1 MVKDFKNNRKTPNK
15 PLPGWV
21 WMLTGIALGLI
32 VAFFVYLDSQRAI
45 KQTRLNSFTMPGGLQ
60 QNAVNQEQS
69 PPTKRKFDFYTLLP
83 ELEVLVPESPRQET
97 YPSASPDTLPTEV
110 PRPDK
115 KEPTVSTPSTAYL
128 LQVGSFQKH
137 GEADSLKAQLALLG
151 VESNIQ
157 TVNVDKSTWHRVRV
171 GPYRDRQRLNQIR
184 VKLRKN
190 NIDSM
195 LMMARQ

>member
-1 MVKDFKNNRKTPNK
+1 MARDFKNNRNSRNK

-21 WMLTGIALGLI
+21 WMLTGVALGLI
-32 VAFFVYLDSQRAI
+32 VAFFVYLDSRRVI
-45 KQTRLNSFTMPGGLQ
+45 KETRSNVFTTQGELQ
-60 QNAVNQEQS
+60 QNTVDQEQS

-83 ELEVLVPESPRQET
+83 ELEVLVPESSRQEP
-97 YPSASPDTLPTEV
+97 YPSASPGTRSAEV
-110 PRPDK
+110 PQPDK
-115 KEPTVSTPSTAYL
+115 KEPMVSTPSTAYL

>member
-1 MVKDFKNNRKTPNK
+1 MAKHFRNNDNSRNK

-32 VAFFVYLDSQRAI
+32 VAFFVYLDSRRVL
-45 KQTRLNSFTMPGGLQ
+45 KETRSNAFTEQGGLQ
-60 QNAVNQEQS
+60 QNAVDQEQS
-69 PPTKRKFDFYTLLP
+69 TPTNRKFDFYTLLP
-83 ELEVLVPESPRQET
+83 ELEVLVPESSIEEPYQSSHPGT
-97 YPSASPDTLPTEV
+97 HLAEV
-110 PRPDK
+110 PKPDR
-115 KEPTVSTPSTAYL
+115 KEPMVSTPSTAYL

-184 VKLRKN
+184 TKLRKN

-195 LMMARQ
+195 LVMARQ